1 MIKYFLIWDFRGACS
16 YVETLMGYML
26 ISLNAEGV
34 HGKQKVGNPCSNATK
49 FKPNYKYQYK
59 SGLQHFQN
67 VKLLYIW
74 VINVSWQSSLRTNSA
89 TLAEL

>member
-1 MIKYFLIWDFRGACS
+1 
-16 YVETLMGYML
+16 MGYML

-67 VKLLYIW
+67 VKLLYI
-74 VINVSWQSSLRTNSA
+74 
-89 TLAEL
+89 